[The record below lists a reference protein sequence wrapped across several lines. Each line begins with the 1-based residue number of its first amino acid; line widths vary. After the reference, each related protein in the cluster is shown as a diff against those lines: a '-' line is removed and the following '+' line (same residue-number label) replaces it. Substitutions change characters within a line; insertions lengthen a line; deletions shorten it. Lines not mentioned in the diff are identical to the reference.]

1 MDPADD
7 AYPEPV
13 RLSGASRDGHLSIR
27 GGSGGI
33 GVQLE
38 ELTAGAEKLETLAGD
53 LAAVEQEAGRIL
65 DQLCWADRQPPWS
78 ASGHIA
84 AVRDGQWRVQASRAE
99 LHRISSQ
106 VRACMRD
113 YQDAEWRA
121 NVGRTLGIAAMTET
135 GLSWGTMAAT
145 GVPDRRVTENV
156 IAMMQLAAPQVQA
169 VNEHVPLVRDA
180 LMALVATFI
189 PRQITLRKQEAVQVD
204 LDTSPAGLLERL
216 QEVEAR
222 GAGALEVLE
231 VDNGGEKAY
240 VVIVPGTQA
249 AGRDAGGDNPF
260 DEAGIVESMLY
271 NSREVNEAVLA
282 ALDEA
287 GAEKGAPVVAVG
299 YSQGGIH
306 AMNMA
311 ADPRVLEQYDVKY
324 VLTAGSPVAGIKTR
338 EEVESLHLEHQ
349 ADWVPGSDGAANPET
364 RNRVT
369 VSVDTPIAPGGD
381 KGLGPGHRLGGY
393 QDAARLVAASNDP
406 SLVHST
412 AVLGAV
418 LGAGGAATATRYS
431 LTRAK
436 GPSTTLAPPDP
447 RAHERHLGGR

>member
-1 MDPADD
+1 MDLADET
-7 AYPEPV
+7 YPEPI

-38 ELTAGAEKLETLAGD
+38 ELTAGAEKLEALAGD

-84 AVRDGQWRVQASRAE
+84 AVRAGQWRVQATRAE
-99 LHRISSQ
+99 LQRISSQ

-121 NVGRTLGIAAMTET
+121 NVGRSLGIAAMTET

-156 IAMMQLAAPQVQA
+156 IAMLQLAAPQMQA
-169 VNEHVPLVRDA
+169 VNHHAPLIRDS
-180 LMALVATFI
+180 LMALVAGFI

-204 LDTSPAGLLERL
+204 LDTSPAGLLARL

-222 GAGALEVLE
+222 GAGAIEVLE
-231 VDNGGEKAY
+231 VENGGERAY

-287 GAEKGAPVVAVG
+287 GAEKGASVVAVG

-311 ADPRVLEQYDVKY
+311 ADPRVLEQYDVTY
-324 VLTAGSPVAGIKTR
+324 VLTAGSPVAGITTR
-338 EEVESLHLEHQ
+338 EDVESLHLEHQ

-369 VSVDTPIAPGGD
+369 VSVDSPIEPGGD
-381 KGLGPGHRLGGY
+381 KGLGAGHRLGGY
-393 QDAARLVAASNDP
+393 QDAARLVAASDDP

-412 AVLGAV
+412 AVLGGV

-436 GPSTTLAPPDP
+436 GPSTTLVPPDP
-447 RAHERHLGGR
+447 RSHERHLGGR

>member
-1 MDPADD
+1 MDLADG

-13 RLSGASRDGHLSIR
+13 RLTGASRDGHLSIR

-38 ELTAGAEKLETLAGD
+38 ELTAGAEKLEALASD
-53 LAAVEQEAGRIL
+53 LIVVEQEAGRIL

-99 LHRISSQ
+99 LQRISSQ

-121 NVGRTLGIAAMTET
+121 NVGRSLGFAAMTET
-135 GLSWGTMAAT
+135 GLSWATMAAT

-169 VNEHVPLVRDA
+169 VNEHAPLIRDA

-189 PRQITLRKQEAVQVD
+189 PRDITLRKQETVQVD
-204 LDTSPAGLLERL
+204 LDTSPGGLLARL

-222 GAGALEVLE
+222 GTGAIEVLE
-231 VDNGGEKAY
+231 VDNGGETAY

-249 AGRDAGGDNPF
+249 AGKDAGGDNPF

-271 NSREVNEAVLA
+271 DSREVNEAVLA
-282 ALDEA
+282 ALGEA

-311 ADPRVLEQYDVKY
+311 ADPRVLAQYDVKY
-324 VLTAGSPVAGIKTR
+324 VLTAGSPVAGITTR
-338 EEVESLHLEHQ
+338 EDVESLHLEHQ
-349 ADWVPGSDGAANPET
+349 ADWVPGSDGAPNPET

-369 VSVDTPIAPGGD
+369 VSVDTPIEPGGD
-381 KGLGPGHRLGGY
+381 KGLGPGHRLSGY
-393 QDAARLVAASNDP
+393 EDAARLVAASDDP
-406 SLVHST
+406 SLVYST
-412 AVLGAV
+412 AVLGGV

-436 GPSTTLAPPDP
+436 APSTTLAPPDP
-447 RAHERHLGGR
+447 RSHERHLGGR